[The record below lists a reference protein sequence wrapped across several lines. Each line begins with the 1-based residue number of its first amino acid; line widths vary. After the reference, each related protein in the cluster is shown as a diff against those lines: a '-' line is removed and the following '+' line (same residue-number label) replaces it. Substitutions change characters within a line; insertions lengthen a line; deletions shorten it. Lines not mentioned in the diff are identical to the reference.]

1 MLAALRRQGLTRH
14 HCNAIARQ
22 LNTRPR
28 GAARLSDAARM
39 LQPVLVSV
47 ALQSWCQVVVWIV
60 ADVDGETVARTR
72 RRSVSALVMPGRR
85 GGRWPRPHWQKCA
98 IRGKLLSI

>member
-1 MLAALRRQGLTRH
+1 MALSYIATTPEERYMLAALRRQGLTRH

-47 ALQSWCQVVVWIV
+47 ALQS
-60 ADVDGETVARTR
+60 
-72 RRSVSALVMPGRR
+72 
-85 GGRWPRPHWQKCA
+85 
-98 IRGKLLSI
+98 